1 MQQMDLV
8 RVQHKNVIAVNI
20 EVQRSRQCP
29 VSMEEVLKEYPDVFQ
44 GTGKLK
50 RQYKL
55 DIEENAEQVVHPPS
69 RVPMKGETRVGTVG
83 KS

>member
-1 MQQMDLV
+1 MLGNPTMQQMDLV

-20 EVQRSRQCP
+20 EVQRSRLCP

-44 GTGKLK
+44 GLTGKLK

-55 DIEENAEQVVHPPS
+55 DIEENAEQVVHPP
-69 RVPMKGETRVGTVG
+69 
-83 KS
+83 

>member
-20 EVQRSRQCP
+20 EVQRRRQCP

-44 GTGKLK
+44 DTGKLK

-55 DIEENAEQVVHPPS
+55 DIEENAEQVVQPPY
-69 RVPMKGETRVGTVG
+69 RVPTKGETRVGTVG

>member
-20 EVQRSRQCP
+20 EVQSRRQYP

-50 RQYKL
+50 RKYKL
-55 DIEENAEQVVHPPS
+55 DIEENAEQVVQPP
-69 RVPMKGETRVGTVG
+69 
-83 KS
+83 

>member
-1 MQQMDLV
+1 MLGNPTMQQMDIV

-20 EVQRSRQCP
+20 EVQRSRLCP
-29 VSMEEVLKEYPDVFQ
+29 VSMEEVLKEYPDVLQ

-55 DIEENAEQVVHPPS
+55 DIEENAEQVVHPP
-69 RVPMKGETRVGTVG
+69 
-83 KS
+83 